1 MINSKYEIKIIRR
14 FIHQIH
20 SKIVILNNSIIKYL
34 ANIIVLSKCIAKA
47 FLSRRFGP
55 ARLQFSCSL
64 SPILGLMKSGYR
76 IFVVVFLCVV
86 NVYAAPDQ
94 NAPSNHPGQPP
105 ISGLSQEVANPQ
117 KAGSSTR
124 SEGSISNAL
133 NDTSTRNSPDQVGHA
148 SDQEKG
154 VVRDDSIARLV
165 RKAGQLALNGDTVRA
180 TELLRQALK
189 ECQGTDGESHDC
201 SKWLRPL
208 QGLNM
213 MLETPKKL
221 ITATNTLGMKLV
233 RIPAGEYMMG
243 SPKKELDWLRLTFRK
258 TWREGHK
265 QWFQDETPLHPVRIT
280 KPFYM
285 GAYEVTVKEFR
296 DFVNDTKYKTDA
308 EKGDGG
314 MIFSNTEN
322 RWVAQ
327 KNMKWD
333 SVPWRIADDQ
343 PVVFVSWNDAQAF
356 CKWLSRKEK
365 RTYRLPTEAEW
376 EMACRGGA
384 VWARY
389 SWGNKLP
396 GDRDTNFGDGNPK
409 LPESLTTV
417 NDGYEHVAPVGSYPP
432 NGFGLYD
439 MDGNVMEW
447 VQDYYDRNY
456 YENSPIDDPKGPATG
471 SGRVNKGG
479 NWFASPADCRCAFRG
494 FSGETMSFWNLG
506 FRVVRE
512 VNSAI
517 DDSTLAGKGN
527 NANRPNSE
535 AVSDSGMPPSEE
547 DGVALFR
554 QAMFA
559 AQQQQWDNAIQDLE
573 KALKLYEK
581 RQDPKWIARVK
592 ATLAGI
598 YAERNRT
605 FKSKELYTQALS
617 EFRKMG
623 DSINAK
629 IILARLNEL
638 GTSPGVKVVE
648 VQKGSIADRIGIVPG
663 DVLVEY
669 AGETGLRVA
678 GLKKLVEEYTRSPQ
692 VTLSVMNNNE
702 LTTTV
707 VPGGPLGVALE
718 DLKRPPR
725 VNRPQEQQ
733 QNQRERRN
741 PRQRRV
747 RR

>member
-1 MINSKYEIKIIRR
+1 MLLNGLVDIIIEQYVCQFYLKCQYCLKEHDIIGLRYIVVLKELFYSSLNATNNRKFGKLSLSSEIFSLIFVLISL
-14 FIHQIH
+14 FPSAVGGEVTQSLESDLSAQH
-20 SKIVILNNSIIKYL
+20 SNSI
-34 ANIIVLSKCIAKA
+34 
-47 FLSRRFGP
+47 SRQIR
-55 ARLQFSCSL
+55 Q
-64 SPILGLMKSGYR
+64 
-76 IFVVVFLCVV
+76 
-86 NVYAAPDQ
+86 
-94 NAPSNHPGQPP
+94 
-105 ISGLSQEVANPQ
+105 
-117 KAGSSTR
+117 AG
-124 SEGSISNAL
+124 E
-133 NDTSTRNSPDQVGHA
+133 
-148 SDQEKG
+148 
-154 VVRDDSIARLV
+154 
-165 RKAGQLALNGDTVRA
+165 LALAGDTVRA
-180 TELLRQALK
+180 TEILRQALK
-189 ECQGTDGESHDC
+189 ECQSTDGESHDC
-201 SKWLRPL
+201 ANWLRPL

-213 MLETPKKL
+213 MLENPKKL
-221 ITATNTLGMKLV
+221 ITSKNSIGMKLV

-243 SPKKELDWLRLTFRK
+243 SPKQELDWLRLTFRR

-285 GAYEVTVKEFR
+285 GVYDVTVKEFR
-296 DFVNDTKYKTDA
+296 DFVDDTKYKTDA

-314 MIFSNTEN
+314 MIFSNKED
-322 RWVAQ
+322 RWVPQ

-333 SVPWRIADDQ
+333 SVPWKIADNQ

-365 RTYRLPTEAEW
+365 LHYRLPTEAEW

-384 VWARY
+384 VWVRY
-389 SWGNKLP
+389 PWGNKLP

-409 LPESLTTV
+409 LPASLTTV
-417 NDGYEHVAPVGSYPP
+417 NDGYEYVSPVGSYPP

-456 YENSPIDDPKGPATG
+456 YETSPINDPQGPATG

-506 FRVVRE
+506 FRVVME
-512 VNSAI
+512 GNSASDI
-517 DDSTLAGKGN
+517 LKTAN
-527 NANRPNSE
+527 NRPDKTSQSYE
-535 AVSDSGMPPSEE
+535 SSSSSSMPPSEE
-547 DGVALFR
+547 DGVRLFR

-559 AQQQQWDNAIQDLE
+559 AQQQQWDNAIEDLE
-573 KALKLYEK
+573 KALKLYKK

-623 DSINAK
+623 DTVNAK
-629 IILARLNEL
+629 IILARLQEL
-638 GTSPGVKVVE
+638 ETSPGVKVVE
-648 VQKGSIADRIGIVPG
+648 VQKGSIADRIGVVPG

-678 GLKKLVEEYTRSPQ
+678 SLKKLVEEYTRTPQ
-692 VTLSVMNNNE
+692 ITLSVMNNNE

-718 DLKRPPR
+718 DIKRPPR
-725 VNRPQEQQ
+725 PARAPEQQ

-741 PRQRRV
+741 PRERRN